1 MTTLDRKLQIEQLD
15 RKLSPLSVLQDTRP
29 PTRGWIHTVRTTLHM
44 SLSQLGR
51 RLGITPAS
59 VREIEEREQQK
70 TITLAKLIKVA
81 HALDMDLVY
90 GLVPRHG
97 SIQGM
102 IEARALELARDIV
115 ARTSHSM
122 MLEDQENNQERLR
135 KAVAERA
142 EAIRR
147 EMPRYLWD

>member
-1 MTTLDRKLQIEQLD
+1 MKTPDRKLQIEQLD
-15 RKLSPLSVLQDTRP
+15 RKLSPLSVLRETRP
-29 PTRGWIHTVRTTLHM
+29 PTRGWIHAVRTTLHM

-59 VREIEEREQQK
+59 VREIEEREQHQ

-122 MLEDQENNQERLR
+122 MLEAQENSQERLR